1 MSTATLTSKGQ
12 ITLPADLRRALS
24 LASGDRI
31 EFFRQADGVYGLR
44 PLTGS
49 VRGLKGI
56 VSRPAKRVS
65 IAQMD
70 RAIGAA
76 VRLRDL
82 ASIAERLLA

>member
-12 ITLPADLRRALS
+12 ITLPAELRRVLS
-24 LASGDRI
+24 LESGDRI

-49 VRGLKGI
+49 VRDLKGI
-56 VSRPAKRVS
+56 VPKPAKRVS

-70 RAIGAA
+70 RAIAIA
-76 VRLRDL
+76 VRQRDK
-82 ASIAERLLA
+82 ASRA

>member
-12 ITLPADLRRALS
+12 ITLPADLRRVLA

-49 VRGLKGI
+49 VRDLKGI
-56 VSRPAKRVS
+56 VPKPPKRVS
-65 IAQMD
+65 LAQMD
-70 RAIGAA
+70 RSIAAA
-76 VRLRDL
+76 VKQRDK
-82 ASIAERLLA
+82 ASRA

>member
-12 ITLPADLRRALS
+12 ITLPADLRRVLS

-49 VRGLKGI
+49 VRDLKGI
-56 VSRPAKRVS
+56 VPKPAKRVS

-70 RAIGAA
+70 RAISAA
-76 VRLRDL
+76 VTRRDK
-82 ASIAERLLA
+82 ASRA

>member
-12 ITLPADLRRALS
+12 ITLPAELRRVLS
-24 LASGDRI
+24 LESGDRI

-49 VRGLKGI
+49 VRDLKGI
-56 VSRPAKRVS
+56 VPKPAKRVS

-70 RAIGAA
+70 RAIAIA
-76 VRLRDL
+76 VKQRDK
-82 ASIAERLLA
+82 ASRA